1 MGNPRKS
8 TVVRS
13 AEASGEHQVVS
24 AADDQAVELLLRFTR
39 AAHETGGY
47 PASELERRIVEL
59 AQALGLH
66 AVQASATPTAVEL
79 TVGSIPSQ
87 QLYVLR
93 VQPPRVDLH
102 AIGRL
107 DAIAAAVAAGR
118 FDRRR
123 ALEEIEKLRQN
134 RLRRSPW
141 LVVAAHGLVGAAL
154 APILGGGWS
163 ESLGAAT
170 VGLAVGILT
179 RVVLCGERSAPLVP
193 PFGAFLA
200 SFLAS
205 VLAVAGFD
213 VDVGTVTFAALV
225 VLLPGMSMAIGTLEL
240 TTGHLQAGL
249 SNSANVLVQL
259 VGLAFGVAVGR
270 SLVTRWLGPI
280 PINPPDPLP
289 LGVDIA
295 AAALVGLAFVVTLR
309 APARDAIWTCSGA
322 VLAIVANLVTTDVL
336 GDIAG
341 VFAAALIVGL
351 AGNVVAS
358 QFRHSLLPFIVPGIL
373 TLVPGGIGYE
383 SASSLLEGR
392 TVSGIDTAFSTVVTM
407 LAITYG
413 LIASTI
419 VRPDQPA
426 TSGGREAAWLRRE
439 REQRS
444 ASDASPAKE

>member
-1 MGNPRKS
+1 MANPARS
-8 TVVRS
+8 TVARS
-13 AEASGEHQVVS
+13 AEESDEDLHATGKDRVVS
-24 AADDQAVELLLRFTR
+24 AADDQAVELLLRFAR

-87 QLYVLR
+87 QVYVLR
-93 VQPPRVDLH
+93 VHPPRVDLH

-123 ALEEIEKLRQN
+123 ALDEIEELGQN
-134 RLRRSPW
+134 RLDRSPW
-141 LVVAAHGLVGAAL
+141 LVVAAHGLVGAAV

-163 ESLGAAT
+163 ESLGAAI

-179 RVVLCGERSAPLVP
+179 RVVLCGERSAALVP
-193 PFGAFLA
+193 PSGAFLA

-205 VLAVAGFD
+205 ALAVAGFD
-213 VDVGTVTFAALV
+213 IDVGVVTLAALV
-225 VLLPGMSMAIGTLEL
+225 ALLPGMSMVLGTIEL

-259 VGLAFGVAVGR
+259 VGLAFGVGVGR
-270 SLVTRWLGPI
+270 SLVIGWLGAI
-280 PINPPDPLP
+280 PSNPPNPFP
-289 LGVDIA
+289 FGVDIA

-309 APARDAIWTCSGA
+309 APARDAIWTCGGS
-322 VLAIVANLVTTDVL
+322 VLAIVANLVATDVL

-351 AGNVVAS
+351 AGNVVAR
-358 QFRHSLLPFIVPGIL
+358 QFRRSPLSFIVPGTLI
-373 TLVPGGIGYE
+373 LVPGSIGYE

-392 TVSGIDTAFSTVVTM
+392 TVSGIDTAFNTVVTM

-413 LIASTI
+413 LIAATI
-419 VRPDQPA
+419 VLPDQPA
-426 TSGGREAAWLRRE
+426 ASGGREGAGLRRK
-439 REQRS
+439 R
-444 ASDASPAKE
+444 